1 MNWACLRRSDG
12 TEVFVDAELVLGIWD
27 EGEGCR
33 LWSLACG
40 HLDLQGTAEQTAAD
54 LDIEHLTIT
63 PEERALARKL

>member
-1 MNWACLRRSDG
+1 MNWKVLRRADG
-12 TEVFVDAELVLGIWD
+12 EHVFVDADLVLGIWD

-40 HLDLQGTAEQTAAD
+40 HLEIQGTAAQAYAE
-54 LDIEHLTIT
+54 LDIERVTIT